1 MKELLPGGRDIRKP
15 GSVLD
20 GWLKDQGKP
29 YRNEIA
35 EVVCTCGCITGF
47 NLNFDM
53 PLLPQECEHP
63 TASVRAKADFERH
76 KREDKQAKHKKNDWL
91 DAL

>member
-53 PLLPQECEHP
+53 PLLPQECEHSSDEQHQ
-63 TASVRAKADFERH
+63 ADERAEWDH
-76 KREDKQAKHKKNDWL
+76 GVWKKNDWL